1 MPKYSN
7 YVRTR
12 IELLHNQGLHPAGI
26 LKTLKGEGLVVSLS
40 GITRMIKKLH
50 LTGSVANLPRSGR
63 PRKLS
68 VEARAFIDQQMRKN
82 DEMTSAK
89 IQKKLAKRG
98 ICVSSSTV
106 RRSRKQQGWTLQRT
120 AYCQLIRD
128 ANKVKR
134 LEFAQRVLESG
145 DTFHNVIFSDEC
157 SISLQSYR
165 RTCFRMA
172 DEPTKRKPKP
182 KHPLIVSER
191 FFLFN
196 VLSWL
201 HFNPFSAPYF
211 KGGILL
217 KRFGFLQILTCSI
230 SFLWRDQATSGAQE
244 KLRTERGPC
253 KNLSLSRH
261 STVNDVIKSAKCV
274 GLGPRTTNTF
284 YMSV

>member
-1 MPKYSN
+1 MLSCLSPATLNRFS
-7 YVRTR
+7 
-12 IELLHNQGLHPAGI
+12 QHPARVRAP
-26 LKTLKGEGLVVSLS
+26 LP
-40 GITRMIKKLH
+40 
-50 LTGSVANLPRSGR
+50 LPRM
-63 PRKLS
+63 LFFDTTNLYII
-68 VEARAFIDQQMRKN
+68 FIRWKRSLAKNNPKQKN
-82 DEMTSAK
+82 DMSFRLS
-89 IQKKLAKRG
+89 IYSLRRKKA
-98 ICVSSSTV
+98 
-106 RRSRKQQGWTLQRT
+106 
-120 AYCQLIRD
+120 
-128 ANKVKR
+128 
-134 LEFAQRVLESG
+134 VL
-145 DTFHNVIFSDEC
+145 
-157 SISLQSYR
+157 R
-165 RTCFRMA
+165 
-172 DEPTKRKPKP
+172 
-182 KHPLIVSER
+182 LIVSER